1 MILQNNSYVQPIQL
15 SDTVLISQTLAGDD
29 RAFEVLMQRYHLQL
43 YNFIGRCLK
52 DYELANDVLQFVF
65 MQLYISL
72 PKLDHNLHSK
82 RTKSP
87 LKSWLFQVAWNRC
100 MDELRK
106 QRSILF
112 SELDLIDEDEDMT
125 IINIIPDA
133 HPLPEEIAEHHEL
146 QMTLAHAIEK
156 LPPRLR
162 LVVSLRYTQGLSFV
176 EIGRILNIPE
186 NTAKTYF
193 QRARPLLRN
202 ELVMPVKSR

>member
-1 MILQNNSYVQPIQL
+1 MIKPNSTCAQSAEL

-52 DYELANDVLQFVF
+52 DYELAHDVLQFVF

-72 PKLDHNLHSK
+72 PKLEHNLHSK
-82 RTKSP
+82 RTKTP

-100 MDELRK
+100 MDELRRR
-106 QRSILF
+106 RSILF
-112 SELDLIDEDEDMT
+112 SELDLLDEDEEMT
-125 IINIIPDA
+125 IVNIIPDA

-146 QMTLAHAIEK
+146 QTVLAHAIQK

-162 LVVSLRYTQGLSFV
+162 SVVSLRYAKGLSFV
-176 EIGRILNIPE
+176 EIGRVLNMPE

-193 QRARPLLRN
+193 QRARPLLRS
-202 ELVMPVKSR
+202 ELALHS

>member
-1 MILQNNSYVQPIQL
+1 MMLQNNSCVQSIKL

-29 RAFEVLMQRYHLQL
+29 RAFEVLMQRYHMQL

-72 PKLDHNLHSK
+72 PKLEHNLHSK
-82 RTKSP
+82 RTKTP

-112 SELDLIDEDEDMT
+112 SELDLIDDDEEMT
-125 IINIIPDA
+125 IISIIPDA

-146 QMTLAHAIEK
+146 QDTLVHAIQK

-176 EIGRILNIPE
+176 EIGRALNMPE

-202 ELVMPVKSR
+202 ELVMPVKTS